1 MDLCWSCS
9 QTHPYPLWDWA
20 IVEHSWTESRPPDRP
35 QNSQVNLKGGLVW
48 WESSRPRS
56 GSKREHC
63 FFLSHGMYLFLF
75 MPVLSHREFES
86 AHTKYLFLHKIKI
99 SERKLREIWK
109 GENRKPEQ
117 CNLKKKKNQQIWLC
131 FLFVCFWDKDERDDQ
146 ERPIFPWC
154 RDLRKV
160 SLLSLNKLETPN
172 TQSETRINILWQPL
186 RVLFLKHNI

>member
-35 QNSQVNLKGGLVW
+35 QNSQVNLKGGFVW

-109 GENRKPEQ
+109 GGNRKPEQ
-117 CNLKKKKNQQIWLC
+117 CNLKKKKPSRFDC
-131 FLFVCFWDKDERDDQ
+131 AFCLFVFEIKMNEMIKRGLSFPDAETSEKFPFWALTNWK
-146 ERPIFPWC
+146 
-154 RDLRKV
+154 LRIP
-160 SLLSLNKLETPN
+160 SL
-172 TQSETRINILWQPL
+172 R
-186 RVLFLKHNI
+186 RG